1 MWATLRYKGDQI
13 RTGHVLLALLKTPNL
28 RSLAL
33 GISREFERIKPDQ
46 LADEFEQI
54 TAGSPEAGLSAS
66 DGSSLGAGAEPGEAS
81 DALAPAQ
88 MGKQEALKKFTVNLT
103 EQAKLG
109 KIDPVVGRD
118 DEIRQIIDILMRRRQ
133 NNPILTGEAGV
144 GKTAVVEGLRRGRG
158 SPPETCPRCSR
169 MCRC

>member
-1 MWATLRYKGDQI
+1 MAASEGSDFTS
-13 RTGHVLLALLKTPNL
+13 TG
-28 RSLAL
+28 
-33 GISREFERIKPDQ
+33 
-46 LADEFEQI
+46 
-54 TAGSPEAGLSAS
+54 
-66 DGSSLGAGAEPGEAS
+66 EPGEAS

-133 NNPILTGEAGV
+133 NQPNTD
-144 GKTAVVEGLRRGRG
+144 GRG
-158 SPPETCPRCSR
+158 GCW
-169 MCRC
+169 